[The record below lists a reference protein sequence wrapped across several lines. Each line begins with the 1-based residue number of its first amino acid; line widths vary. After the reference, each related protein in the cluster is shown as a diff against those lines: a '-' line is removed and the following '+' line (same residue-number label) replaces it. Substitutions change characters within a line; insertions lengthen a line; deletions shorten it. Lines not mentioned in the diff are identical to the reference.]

1 MTSTNLT
8 EMALRLEKE
17 IRDASGSARAN
28 RIKEFLSVMSRLRHS
43 GAVIS
48 AQLRRAEYAMT
59 EEVAEDR
66 FDNMPV

>member
-17 IRDASGSARAN
+17 IRGASGATRAK
-28 RIKEFLSVMSRLRHS
+28 RIDEFLSIMSRLRRN

-48 AQLRRAEYAMT
+48 AQLRRMEYAMV
-59 EEVAEDR
+59 EETTEDR